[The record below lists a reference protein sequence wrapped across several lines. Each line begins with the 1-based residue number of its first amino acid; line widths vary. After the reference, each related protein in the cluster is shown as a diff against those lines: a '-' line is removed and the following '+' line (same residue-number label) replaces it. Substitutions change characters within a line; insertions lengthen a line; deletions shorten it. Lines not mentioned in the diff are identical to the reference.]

1 MTARLRQR
9 AAEAIGDHTRSV
21 NDVVAAAAAALGI
34 A

>member
-1 MTARLRQR
+1 LTARLRQR

-21 NDVVAAAAAALGI
+21 NDVAAAAELGI